1 MKRILFLAAYLLSP
15 AIPVAIYVS
24 SLGGSIDPYTLSVG
38 LGVYAF
44 IMICNQLILASR
56 PGFAVSALGIKGLLT
71 LHGIAPFFILAIAA
85 THRMLK
91 ELSGFPDDTVQA
103 TFGAVALLTFAAA
116 VVFALLFIANFR
128 MPFQAA
134 IRKLRTR
141 AAEAFKLT
149 YKASRAFHNVTVA
162 ACAVLVTHVLL
173 ASSSA
178 FSANPAGAA
187 WMAAWAT
194 LAIGMFLR
202 YRIRGRPTPK
212 A

>member
-103 TFGAVALLTFAAA
+103 TFGAVALL
-116 VVFALLFIANFR
+116 FIANFR